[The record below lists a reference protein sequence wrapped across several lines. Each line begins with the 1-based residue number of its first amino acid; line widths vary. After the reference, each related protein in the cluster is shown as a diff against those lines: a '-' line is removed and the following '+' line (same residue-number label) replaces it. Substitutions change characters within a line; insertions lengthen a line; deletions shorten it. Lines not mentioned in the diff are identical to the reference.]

1 MSFALPE
8 IVGISGSLLNY
19 QSLTSVFYFTALF
32 VFPKPKVISCLERE
46 EVPWI
51 QGSPQF
57 KDDSRDVLPGKYTVR
72 GVPKEEKFSLVR
84 TFPKG

>member
-32 VFPKPKVISCLERE
+32 VFPKPNVIACLEQGE
-46 EVPWI
+46 EPWV
-51 QGSPQF
+51 QRSLEF
-57 KDDSRDVLPGKYTVR
+57 KDSSEELPAGKYT
-72 GVPKEEKFSLVR
+72 
-84 TFPKG
+84 KGKKGNAS